1 MGLGSNHQGSLDLRL
16 GGTLAC
22 HSRVKQSGPVD
33 GAALEHLQAGG
44 CARAIL
50 LLNRGTRI
58 VGTRTDKDGTS
69 KAGEAAGRFWGVL
82 CRARNLLGCH
92 YLNSICG
99 LGLRRHGDHGHR
111 GASVHDLLRLQHKE

>member
-50 LLNRGTRI
+50 LLNSADQLAAMPQGPVTVQTQ
-58 VGTRTDKDGTS
+58 VGH
-69 KAGEAAGRFWGVL
+69 A
-82 CRARNLLGCH
+82 
-92 YLNSICG
+92 
-99 LGLRRHGDHGHR
+99 
-111 GASVHDLLRLQHKE
+111 